1 MAKPDPFSGLPNIIF
16 AQIDPVALQQ
26 AVISGFQAAWL
37 VETGEAL
44 VLLPSDRRYNFLSS
58 VTAWLIG
65 AYATLDQSAK
75 QNIIAY
81 SSGGFLDNIAA
92 FYNTTRLPASAATAQ
107 MQFTLSV
114 SSTGVSTIPAGTQI
128 ASALTG
134 LVFSTVSDLDI
145 PAGTLGGN
153 VAANCLTVG
162 TIGNGL
168 PVGDVHNLV
177 NWSGAFVVSAS
188 NTEATAGGAEIETDA
203 ALRVRLLD
211 ATDSFSPAGPK
222 GRYKYY
228 AESVSASISD
238 VSVMGPEDGLA
249 PGNVTVT
256 VMLQNGVWPN
266 QALLDQVYSTLNAD
280 TVRDL
285 CAQLTVAAPSGIP
298 YSVSVRYWID
308 QTQENNAINIQTN
321 VQNAVTSWMIG
332 VQGALGGAIVPST
345 LSAAVMAGGASSC
358 IVDEPSARIPLQLN
372 QVGVIVDDPLVS
384 YQGLEVD
391 SQV

>member
-1 MAKPDPFSGLPNIIF
+1 
-16 AQIDPVALQQ
+16 
-26 AVISGFQAAWL
+26 
-37 VETGEAL
+37 
-44 VLLPSDRRYNFLSS
+44 
-58 VTAWLIG
+58 
-65 AYATLDQSAK
+65 
-75 QNIIAY
+75 
-81 SSGGFLDNIAA
+81 
-92 FYNTTRLPASAATAQ
+92 
-107 MQFTLSV
+107 
-114 SSTGVSTIPAGTQI
+114 
-128 ASALTG
+128 
-134 LVFSTVSDLDI
+134 
-145 PAGTLGGN
+145 
-153 VAANCLTVG
+153 
-162 TIGNGL
+162 
-168 PVGDVHNLV
+168 
-177 NWSGAFVVSAS
+177 
-188 NTEATAGGAEIETDA
+188 
-203 ALRVRLLD
+203 
-211 ATDSFSPAGPK
+211 
-222 GRYKYY
+222 
-228 AESVSASISD
+228 
-238 VSVMGPEDGLA
+238 MGPEDGLA

-321 VQNAVTSWMIG
+321 VQNAVTSWMTG

-345 LSAAVMAGGASSC
+345 LSAAVMGAGASSC